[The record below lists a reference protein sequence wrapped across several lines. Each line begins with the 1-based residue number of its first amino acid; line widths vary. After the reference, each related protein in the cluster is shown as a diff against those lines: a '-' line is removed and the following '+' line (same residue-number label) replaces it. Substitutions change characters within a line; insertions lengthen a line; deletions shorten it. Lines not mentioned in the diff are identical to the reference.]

1 MSDDSSA
8 SSTDE
13 EMDGASPPRPWEGP
27 ADKPGV
33 TRLPSCPLQP
43 CIESCTPQLGPLT
56 HQCSSRWCT
65 QPIRGGLSFRDEPI
79 LRQRSPTTEIT
90 LLPSALKKAAKPEET
105 RVAHFGHVNRAVDVT
120 EAPVTVPPSLPAYW
134 YPQKQKVYI

>member
-43 CIESCTPQLGPLT
+43 CIESCTLFTDSKYPAIDLIDSLKLGGIIPGAAEGTRTRILLT
-56 HQCSSRWCT
+56 GTLSIKGTSARVGTPSSE
-65 QPIRGGLSFRDEPI
+65 GDYVAG
-79 LRQRSPTTEIT
+79 
-90 LLPSALKKAAKPEET
+90 SA
-105 RVAHFGHVNRAVDVT
+105 R
-120 EAPVTVPPSLPAYW
+120 PADT
-134 YPQKQKVYI
+134 